1 MDKNKP
7 ELDLKNIF
15 SLLASDDLQDKGKAS
30 ELKSSFFE
38 AFARTREDGN
48 ANLRQKM
55 IRFAGELEVE
65 NGLQPV
71 LLGLRD
77 SVRTVREE
85 AKKSLDRLAQQLMS
99 PNKGGKDR
107 PPSLVKKSA
116 EFSFAVYG
124 EIKVTRDLNLIKFF
138 LQTLLK
144 IGESGAFLAW
154 KFFVQNVVPQNII
167 VEMIKKLPEPLRLNF
182 VYQYT
187 LDKIAVRRR
196 YDTLAKLLLKDI
208 KDRRTIVE
216 FLADL
221 FDREPLLDPVFY
233 DLCQRLNI
241 KKTIAQV
248 ELRSNRQRDKIKG
261 VKLLGLLGK
270 VSDYHLC
277 IPLLSRD
284 EIPSV
289 RIACLKMLSRSISEK
304 DPKIIGAVSALLDD
318 KDENIRLHAF
328 NTLVALK
335 APALGEVIT
344 DLCKKHPAMRPCL
357 YKSLCDLEWMELNPV
372 LNALPSD
379 QGREARRAVINAII
393 RNDPEKLIIF
403 LSPYLKSSHDEAR
416 NKAAKLLK
424 KIDSIKNKKIEE
436 AVKDDTPEYS
446 PSAKTDKKGLFE
458 KRKQR
463 KLLQRLLN
471 GESLEG
477 VEFQKEVL
485 ADLDLSGI
493 SLHNV
498 NFDGAFFSN
507 VIISSAKLYSV
518 TFKGARFENVKM
530 ENSFLDSVSFEDA
543 VIKGSSFTKAS
554 CSSCDFTNAWIY
566 ESSFGLAN
574 LKGSIFVNG
583 KIKKTDFS
591 QTDIAEA
598 SFVESD
604 LTRVSFNFATLHLA
618 NFSLARGMDCD
629 FLGADFSDVT
639 TEQSELNTR
648 SGLFGDVVLPDLF
661 FEDAILKHSA
671 FNLVV
676 LAEEMD
682 KRRKAFLEY
691 NHKRT
696 ELALD
701 TFQPEQG
708 DLFALIPLLIHS
720 NLELLPTDSP
730 IRNAPA
736 GIFGYSFPSEA
747 FQLAKKYFIV
757 DDFAPSLQKEHY
769 IEGLFTIG
777 SVGTIAQSADSDIDY
792 WVCVD
797 AAKLGGKGIKRLSA
811 KLRAIETWAAKT
823 FNTEIHCFVVDL
835 DSVRE
840 DRFGVSDQES
850 SGSAQGKILKEEF
863 YRTMI
868 HVAGKIP
875 LWCVLPR
882 GVKDKHYHLL
892 LSLASQFH
900 KDYLDLGNVSTIP
913 QGEYFGASIWQLFKG
928 MKSPYKSVMKMA
940 LLEKYIQEEERHGL
954 LCNRLKAGWSRGR
967 YDLRHID
974 PYLLLFEEVLDYY
987 HRTEQKSTERLL
999 QICFFMKLGIR
1010 SITDLDNSVIG
1021 AKKRLVQDYSKSWGW
1036 NETMVQD
1043 LGHFRDWPFDKIF
1056 QLSTRV
1062 NDYMIETYKKL
1073 SRTLQ
1078 ERSAQETIIT
1088 PKDLT
1093 ILGRKMFVQF
1103 SKKSNKVDKLPL
1115 IVHGKA
1121 LFQQLY
1127 FQYKNPKAGPAS
1139 WSLYHLKR
1147 DGQRERKGGDLL
1159 KSGRIEEICIWLV
1172 HNGLYLPTTSFQL
1185 MPNPTPIS
1193 LQDILDLLRK
1203 LHEFYPVHEAEE
1215 IVPQA
1220 LLKEPY
1226 IQKLFL
1232 TVNFN
1237 LNRKLKKVHEYT
1249 TIYMTSWGEFF
1260 CRTFHDKN
1268 GLNSVEEALSGAK
1281 EQFDLPCSS
1290 GQVGLYIPQ
1299 LAGKHIQVR

>member
-1 MDKNKP
+1 MDKHKS
-7 ELDLKNIF
+7 EIDLENIF
-15 SLLASDDLQDKGKAS
+15 SLLAGDNLQDKKKAR

-38 AFARTREDGN
+38 TFARTWKDGN
-48 ANLRQKM
+48 VNLRQKM

-65 NGLQPV
+65 NGLRPI
-71 LLGLRD
+71 LLGLGD

-85 AKKSLDRLAQQLMS
+85 AKKSLERLAQQLTV

-107 PPSLVKKSA
+107 PASLVKRSA
-116 EFSFAVYG
+116 GFSFAVY
-124 EIKVTRDLNLIKFF
+124 EAIKITRDLNLIKFF
-138 LQTLLK
+138 LRTLLK
-144 IGESGAFLAW
+144 IGERGAFLAW
-154 KFFVQNVVPQNII
+154 KFFVQNVVPQNIVI
-167 VEMIKKLPEPLRLNF
+167 EMIKKIPEPLRLSF

-187 LDKIAVRRR
+187 LDTISTRRR
-196 YDTLAKLLLKDI
+196 YGPLAKLLLRDI
-208 KDRRTIVE
+208 KDRHAVVE

-221 FDREPLLDPVFY
+221 FDRELLLDSVFY
-233 DLCQRLNI
+233 DLCRRLKI
-241 KKTIAQV
+241 KETIAQI

-261 VKLLGLLGK
+261 LKLLGPLGR

-277 IPLLSRD
+277 LPLLSQD

-289 RIACLKMLSRSISEK
+289 RIACLNMLGRSIAEE
-304 DPKIIGAVSALLDD
+304 DPKIIKAVSALLDD
-318 KDENIRLHAF
+318 EDENIRFHAF
-328 NTLVALK
+328 NTLAALK
-335 APALGEVIT
+335 APALGKIT
-344 DLCKKHPAMRPCL
+344 ADLCENHPAMSTRV
-357 YKSLCDLEWMELNPV
+357 YESLRDLEWMELNPV
-372 LNALPSD
+372 LNTLPSD
-379 QGREARRAVINAII
+379 QGREARRTIVNSIV
-393 RNDPEKLIIF
+393 RNDPEKLTIF
-403 LSPYLKSSHDEAR
+403 LNQYLKSSHDEAR
-416 NKAAKLLK
+416 NEAAKLLK
-424 KIDSIKNKKIEE
+424 RIDSIKNKKIEE

-446 PSAKTDKKGLFE
+446 PSAKTDKKGLFG

-477 VEFQKEVL
+477 VEFQGEVL
-485 ADLDLSGI
+485 SDLDISGI
-493 SLHNV
+493 SLRNV

-507 VIISSAKLYSV
+507 VSISSAKLYSV

-530 ENSFLDSVSFEDA
+530 DNALLDSVSFEDA

-566 ESSFGLAN
+566 GSSFGLAD
-574 LKGSIFVNG
+574 LKGSIFVSG

-591 QTDIAEA
+591 RTDLTET

-604 LTRVSFNFATLHLA
+604 LTQVSFNFATLHLA
-618 NFSLARGMDCD
+618 DFSLARGMDCD
-629 FLGADFSDVT
+629 FLGIDFSDIT
-639 TEQSELNTR
+639 TEQSELDTR

-661 FEDAILKHSA
+661 FEDELLKHGA

-691 NHKRT
+691 NHRRT

-701 TFQPEQG
+701 TFQSEQG
-708 DLFALIPLLIHS
+708 DLFTLIPFLIHS

-736 GIFGYSFPSEA
+736 GICGYSFPLEVL
-747 FQLAKKYFIV
+747 QLAKKYFII

-777 SVGTIAQSADSDIDY
+777 SVGTIAQSADSAIDY

-797 AAKLGGKGIKRLSA
+797 DAKLGEKRIKRLSA
-811 KLRAIETWAAKT
+811 KLRAIEKWAAKT
-823 FNTEIHCFVVDL
+823 FNTELHFFVVDL
-835 DSVRE
+835 ASVRE

-875 LWCVLPR
+875 LWCVLPS
-882 GVKDKHYHLL
+882 GVKDKHYQRL

-940 LLEKYIQEEERHGL
+940 LLERYIQEEEQHGL

-967 YDLRHID
+967 YDLRHLD

-987 HRTEQKSTERLL
+987 DRTEQKSTERLL
-999 QICFFMKLGIR
+999 QICFFMKLGIQ

-1021 AKKRLVQDYSKSWGW
+1021 AKKRLVQDYIESWDW

-1056 QLSTRV
+1056 KLSAKV
-1062 NDYMIETYKKL
+1062 NNYMIETYKKL

-1078 ERSAQETIIT
+1078 ARAAQETTIT

-1103 SKKSNKVDKLPL
+1103 SKKSHKVDKLPL

-1127 FQYKNPKAGPAS
+1127 FQYNNPKDGPAT
-1139 WSLYHLKR
+1139 WSLDHLQR
-1147 DGQRERKGGDLL
+1147 DGQRGRKGGNLL

-1203 LHEFYPVHEAEE
+1203 LHEFYPVHEAEK

-1232 TVNFN
+1232 TINFN

-1268 GLNSVEEALSGAK
+1268 GLPSVKETLNRAK
-1281 EQFDLPCSS
+1281 EQLDLPCPS

-1299 LAGKHIQVR
+1299 VARKYILVK